1 MKNLSDLKPF
11 YLYISKTPSAF
22 GDKLAE
28 FRKFLKDKIDF
39 DSDFK
44 IFYADEEEQTG
55 EFISFYNTPSF
66 FSDKKVA
73 IIRNLE
79 SAHNSFIKMLTDQL
93 KSFNKDSFGTILII
107 LTTLQKNKIDRQ
119 ILTEIEK
126 SGEIKEIYA
135 PQAGNLK
142 KWLEEKCELDNIKFT
157 PKAAVRLIENVNFD
171 SGLLRTEY
179 EKLHTYIILEK
190 DKTINEKMVD
200 RLVNRVYDMKIFD
213 TVDYI
218 GNREKGGALKTLKV
232 VSGEKQSMLGL
243 ITLLH
248 RMFKAFLYLKSDTE
262 KRGPAEKN
270 NQAYGGSYRGDM
282 NSSGS
287 FKKYLERNLGHSPY
301 AVKIVE
307 EKYLR
312 YCRKYEKEEIIKV
325 FDILNGYDM
334 LLRSEK
340 DVQDFMFFAKMA
352 IEIVNVTANN
362 CQPNSS

>member
-11 YLYISKTPSAF
+11 YLYTSKSPSIL

-66 FSDKKVA
+66 FSDKKIA

-79 SAHNSFIKMLTDQL
+79 SANNSFIKMLLGQVTG
-93 KSFNKDSFGTILII
+93 FNKDSFGTILII
-107 LTTLQKNKIDRQ
+107 LTTLQKNKIDKQ
-119 ILTEIEK
+119 LLAAIEK
-126 SGEIKEIYA
+126 SGDIKEISA
-135 PQAGNLK
+135 PQTGNLR

-157 PKAAVRLIENVNFD
+157 SKAAIKLIENVNFD
-171 SGLLRTEY
+171 SGLLKTEY
-179 EKLHTYIILEK
+179 EKLRTFIISEK

-200 RLVNRVYDMKIFD
+200 KLVNRVYDMKIFD
-213 TVDYI
+213 AVDYI
-218 GNREKGGALKTLKV
+218 GNRVKGGALKTLKV

-262 KRGPAEKN
+262 KTGPAEQN
-270 NQAYGGSYRGDM
+270 NQAYARSYKGGVHSP
-282 NSSGS
+282 GS

-301 AVKIVE
+301 ALKIVE
-307 EKYLR
+307 EKYVR
-312 YCRKYEKEEIIKV
+312 YCRKYEKEEIIQV
-325 FDILNGYDM
+325 FGILNKYDI
-334 LLRSEK
+334 LLRSKKE
-340 DVQDFMFFAKMA
+340 VQDFMFFAKMA
-352 IEIVNVTANN
+352 IEIVDARGR
-362 CQPNSS
+362 